1 MDLTKS
7 ELVERG
13 WTSIGYDGTLEYFA
27 KENEHNE
34 ILYIPVYE
42 EKTIGNVRSMPKNAI
57 NILYNFI
64 NQ

>member
-1 MDLTKS
+1 MDLTKT

-13 WTSIGYDGTLEYFA
+13 WTSIGLDGALEYFA

-42 EKTIGNVRSMPKNAI
+42 DKTVGNVRSMPRNVI
-57 NILYNFI
+57 NILSNFI
-64 NQ
+64 SK